1 MQDINYWEWIGY
13 IGSIIVATSL
23 TMASM
28 LKLRWFN
35 LVGSSIFTV
44 YGLAIGAIPVAL
56 VNGFIVMINIYY
68 LIKIYSTKDFFTV
81 HKVEPSNEYVR
92 NFTNFYK
99 DSIPKDFPKFAYSKD
114 EDNITILVLRNMQ
127 VAAVFIGKQTEP
139 GKLEILLDFATPQ
152 YRDFKT
158 GDYLFNK
165 NKHLFQEIGVS
176 QLTVRPFSPQ
186 QIKYYLNVGF
196 AVQDDSS
203 WYTKTL

>member
-196 AVQDDSS
+196 AVQDNSN
-203 WYTKTL
+203 WYKKTL